1 MKVSLLAATA
11 LVVLLPLTS
20 AAAEELSGDALEAY
34 SQLVY
39 SHLQPYKGA
48 YPLATGGPSG
58 SVIVRLVLGREGNV
72 VNSTILQS
80 SRNATLDQAA
90 LAIVQSAKPFPRFPA
105 SSPGS
110 TASFRAPFYFHPGTV
125 GPVCQ
130 LGTTVK
136 MPDGK
141 MHPCQ

>member
-1 MKVSLLAATA
+1 MRFSLLAATA

-20 AAAEELSGDALEAY
+20 AAAEELRGAALENYA
-34 SQLVY
+34 QLVF

-58 SVIVRLVLGREGNV
+58 LVVVRLVLDREGNV
-72 VNSTILQS
+72 VSSTILQS
-80 SRNATLDQAA
+80 SRNATFDQAA

-105 SSPGS
+105 GS
-110 TASFRAPFYFHPGTV
+110 AGATASFRAPFQFNQGFSS
-125 GPVCQ
+125 VCQ
-130 LGTTVK
+130 LGTMVK